1 MHGAT
6 IQPSATVKLLGVMFD
21 RELRW
26 KEHVQQA
33 VKQAIKVNIV
43 MRGLQHL
50 QSFQMRQL
58 YQACVTP
65 VIDYA
70 LTV

>member
-1 MHGAT
+1 M
-6 IQPSATVKLLGVMFD
+6 VKLLGVMFG

-33 VKQAIKVNIV
+33 IKHVIKIIIILS
-43 MRGLQHL
+43 GLRHL
-50 QSFQMRQL
+50 RPDQMRQL

-65 VIDYA
+65 VVDYV
-70 LTV
+70 LIV